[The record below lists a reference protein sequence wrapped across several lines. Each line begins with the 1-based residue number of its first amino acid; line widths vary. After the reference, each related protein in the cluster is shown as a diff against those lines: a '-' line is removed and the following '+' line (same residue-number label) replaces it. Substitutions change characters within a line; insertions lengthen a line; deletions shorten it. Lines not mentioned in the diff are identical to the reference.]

1 MLLITL
7 IWSCSRESMDQGIEP
22 ITHDKNTANTVK
34 ESKSIP
40 PPVVGDLTVE
50 VNEEVMPRDIIA
62 RMITGSSDAKLS
74 FQILE
79 DQDELFVLTTKGELS
94 LADGKRLDYETKME
108 HNLRVAVSDGV
119 NDPVDFKVSI
129 TVLDDQELKDE
140 PSSFVTEWNMGE
152 AETLTIGTHPDYLYD
167 FFIDWGDGTVETV
180 ATQNPSHQYEEAGI
194 YTVAING
201 EFPAMAMQFSDDS
214 SRQSLIDVLKWG
226 DNPWATME
234 GAFFGCEKLK
244 GFSAVDIPDLSQVE
258 SLAGMFQ
265 GARIFNQDIS
275 NWDTSNISTMERMFQ
290 GAISFNQDIDTWNTE
305 SVTTMKAMF
314 RDTESFDQEL
324 KNWNTANVEDISFM
338 FYQAKA
344 FDQNLEKWAI
354 SSITTMEDMLSLSGI
369 SQDAYGKTL
378 IGWSSMETDQIP
390 DGIVLGAESVPYCD
404 YVDVVH
410 ARKIVLIEQ
419 NGWIIKDAGMK
430 ECK

>member
-1 MLLITL
+1 MLLITF
-7 IWSCSRESMDQGIEP
+7 IWSCSRESVDQGIKPFTNAKDTNKKIEEP
-22 ITHDKNTANTVK
+22 ET
-34 ESKSIP
+34 IP
-40 PPVVGDLTVE
+40 PPLVGDLTFE
-50 VNEEVMPRDIIA
+50 VNEEVLPNDIIA

-79 DQDELFVLTTKGELS
+79 DLDELFVLTNKGELS
-94 LADGKRLDYETKME
+94 LAEGKRLDYETKMV
-108 HNLRVAVSDGV
+108 HNIRVAVSDGTNEPVEFNV
-119 NDPVDFKVSI
+119 NI
-129 TVLDDQELKDE
+129 NVLDDQELKDE
-140 PSSFVTEWNMGE
+140 PSSFVTKWRIREG
-152 AETLTIGTHPDYLYD
+152 ETLTIGTHPDYSYD
-167 FFIDWGDGTVETV
+167 YFIDWGDGTVESLTM
-180 ATQNPSHQYEEAGI
+180 QNPNHKYAEEGT

-201 EFPAMAMQFSDDS
+201 QFPSVSMQFADES
-214 SRQSLIDVLKWG
+214 SRIALTDVVKWG
-226 DNPWATME
+226 DKIWMSMQ
-234 GAFFGCEKLK
+234 GAFFGCERLG
-244 GFSAVDIPDLSQVE
+244 GFSAVDIPNLSQAE

-265 GARIFNQDIS
+265 GARVFNQDIS
-275 NWDTSNISTMERMFQ
+275 NWDTSNITNMERMFQ
-290 GAISFNQDIDTWNTE
+290 GAISFNQDIDSWNTE
-305 SVTTMKAMF
+305 SVTTMKEMF

-324 KNWNTANVEDISFM
+324 KNWNTANVQDMSLM

-344 FDQNLEKWAI
+344 FDQNLEKWDI
-354 SSITTMEDMLSLSGI
+354 SSIITMEDMLSHSGI

-390 DGIVLGAESVPYCD
+390 DGIILGAESVPYCD